1 LHYFLELFIGGKYL
15 ISLFFFKK
23 NNNKDYAIIFGNGP
37 SLDIIKNDELKKI
50 GLFFDIYVVNNFI
63 KSGCLFINHKDSCF
77 SKDIIS
83 WSLSSS
89 DFLINFNGRLYDYVE
104 LVEIWSKAFFTQN
117 YLDKDSYLNFSDFTW
132 IKYWFK
138 NHFIYRISDFL
149 FIFII
154 INIFLLLFFRK
165 NFFFNLKKNHIV
177 LIPLSF
183 VIILIWFFKIPEFR
197 FGFGYILIFII
208 SILVTFVNI
217 NVNIN
222 KKFLTIS
229 FLFLLIFFNSKN
241 LLRIYDSLNNYK
253 ETNFKNFPWFNLVDS
268 SNYSIIELK
277 DNFRFYTPNN
287 HNSCT
292 NLPTPCS
299 LNLNIKFNK
308 RFIYTII
315 SKSD

>member
-1 LHYFLELFIGGKYL
+1 
-15 ISLFFFKK
+15 
-23 NNNKDYAIIFGNGP
+23 
-37 SLDIIKNDELKKI
+37 
-50 GLFFDIYVVNNFI
+50 
-63 KSGCLFINHKDSCF
+63 
-77 SKDIIS
+77 
-83 WSLSSS
+83 
-89 DFLINFNGRLYDYVE
+89 VE

-165 NFFFNLKKNHIV
+165 NFFFNLKKNYIV

-183 VIILIWFFKIPEFR
+183 FIILIWFFKIPEFR

-222 KKFLTIS
+222 KKFLTVS

-241 LLRIYDSLNNYK
+241 LLRIYDSLSNYK
-253 ETNFKNFPWFNLVDS
+253 ENNFKNFPWFNLVDS

-299 LNLNIKFNK
+299 LNLNVKFNK
-308 RFIYTII
+308 KFIYTII